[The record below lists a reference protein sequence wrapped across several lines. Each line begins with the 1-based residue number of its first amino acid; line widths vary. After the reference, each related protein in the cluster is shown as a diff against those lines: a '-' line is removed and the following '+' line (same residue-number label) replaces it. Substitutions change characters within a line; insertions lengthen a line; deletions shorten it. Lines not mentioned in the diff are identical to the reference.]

1 MKKSVKN
8 LFLIILFL
16 PAFIFAKG
24 YGIVT
29 LLKGHSEV
37 QTSDGKKTELKK
49 GDKVFESDTVIT
61 ADKSI
66 VRIVMVDTNIIDVYP
81 NSKLLIK
88 EYIYNPKENQKN
100 VRLEVSEGRIKSTV
114 KQKYDNEINKYNVK
128 TPVVVAGVRGT
139 IFTTEHEKKSGESR
153 ITTHE
158 GNVMVGRLDANDQ
171 VKEFLSVKA
180 NQTVQMDRQ
189 TAKPEVKDIP
199 KPDVEKQKN
208 DDQKNG
214 FVNVEKE
221 REKKEEKPPKLEEK
235 SPRSDEGGVKSD
247 GKSGEKSDEKK
258 SGTKK
263 DKDSGEIKDDK
274 KSEVTEELKKK
285 RRQDEEHRKHDN
297 KDHEEK
303 KKKELE
309 TVLPSPI
316 STTPPNTE
324 TQ

>member
-1 MKKSVKN
+1 MKTSMTNV
-8 LFLIILFL
+8 FCIVLFL

-29 LLKGHSEV
+29 LLKGHSEI
-37 QTSDGKKTELKK
+37 QTTDGKKSELKK
-49 GDKVFESDTVIT
+49 GDKVFESDTVT
-61 ADKSI
+61 TSDKSI

-214 FVNVEKE
+214 FVNVDKE
-221 REKKEEKPPKLEEK
+221 HEKKDDKPPKLEEK
-235 SPRSDEGGVKSD
+235 QPRSDSGGDSKS
-247 GKSGEKSDEKK
+247 SEKSDEKK

-263 DKDSGEIKDDK
+263 EKDSGEIKDDK
-274 KSEVTEELKKK
+274 KSEVTEEIKKK
-285 RRQDEEHRKHDN
+285 RRQDEEHRKHD
-297 KDHEEK
+297 DS
-303 KKKELE
+303 KKKEIE
-309 TVLPSPI
+309 IIQPSPI

>member
-1 MKKSVKN
+1 MKKTMNN
-8 LFLIILFL
+8 LFLMILFF
-16 PAFIFAKG
+16 PAIIFAKS

-37 QTSDGKKTELKK
+37 QTVDGKKSELKK
-49 GDKVFESDTVIT
+49 GDKVFESDTVLT
-61 ADKSI
+61 SDKSI

-114 KQKYDNEINKYNVK
+114 KQKYDNEVNKYNVK

-158 GNVMVGRLDANDQ
+158 GNVMVGRLEANDQ

-189 TAKPEVKDIP
+189 TAKPEVKDLP
-199 KPDVEKQKN
+199 KPEVEKQK
-208 DDQKNG
+208 DDDKKNG
-214 FVNVEKE
+214 FVNSEKAP
-221 REKKEEKPPKLEEK
+221 EKNEAKPPKLEEK
-235 SPRSDEGGVKSD
+235 QPRSENGDSKSDDKKGPVKSD
-247 GKSGEKSDEKK
+247 GKKNDVRPGF
-258 SGTKK
+258 
-263 DKDSGEIKDDK
+263 DDK
-274 KSEVTEELKKK
+274 KSDVTEEVKKK
-285 RRQDEEHRKHDN
+285 RRQDEESKKRD
-297 KDHEEK
+297 DGDREDK
-303 KKKELE
+303 KKKDQE
-309 TVLPSPI
+309 TIIPSPNA
-316 STTPPNTE
+316 PPKNDDR
-324 TQ
+324 

>member
-1 MKKSVKN
+1 M
-8 LFLIILFL
+8 FLIILFL
-16 PAFIFAKG
+16 PTFIFAKG

-247 GKSGEKSDEKK
+247 EKK

-285 RRQDEEHRKHDN
+285 RRQDEEHRRHDDN
-297 KDHEEK
+297 
-303 KKKELE
+303 KKKEIE
-309 TVLPSPI
+309 VIQPSPI

>member
-1 MKKSVKN
+1 MTNV
-8 LFLIILFL
+8 FCIVLFL

-29 LLKGHSEV
+29 LLKGHSEI
-37 QTSDGKKTELKK
+37 QTTDGKKSELKK
-49 GDKVFESDTVIT
+49 GDKVFESDTVT
-61 ADKSI
+61 TSDKSI

-214 FVNVEKE
+214 FVNVDKE
-221 REKKEEKPPKLEEK
+221 HEKKDDKPPKLEEK
-235 SPRSDEGGVKSD
+235 QPRSDSGGDSKS
-247 GKSGEKSDEKK
+247 SEKSDEKK

-263 DKDSGEIKDDK
+263 EKDSGEIKDDK
-274 KSEVTEELKKK
+274 KSEVTEEIKKK
-285 RRQDEEHRKHDN
+285 RRQDEEHRKHD
-297 KDHEEK
+297 DS
-303 KKKELE
+303 KKKEIE
-309 TVLPSPI
+309 IIQPSPI